1 MSDDDRITKLEEEMK
16 RLKAKQQDNDDDEA
30 VKYRSD
36 QYRFSRI
43 DGQMGSQEIHGNL
56 KGLNN
61 DDHPH
66 YLNSTRHDVSARH
79 GDDVIGNRTVDD
91 TSAPTG
97 DEGKLTNLFSWLGYM
112 IKAITGETNWRT
124 IPTTTLKT
132 AGTHISAANPHSGS
146 APTVHNLVDT
156 TNHPVSGLTA
166 GHFLKA
172 TGADAYSF
180 GQHGLT
186 AGDVGAL
193 VKQSG
198 GSLPAATEGNR
209 GQFFTVEG
217 STGTADQVYVCIKD
231 DNDDYVWKE
240 IGLL

>member
-79 GDDVIGNRTVDD
+79 GDDVIGNRTIDD

-97 DEGKLTNLFSWLGYM
+97 NEGKLTNLFSWLGYM
-112 IKAITGETNWRT
+112 IKAITGEANWRT

-172 TGADAYSF
+172 TGEETYTF
-180 GQHGLT
+180 GPHGLT

-193 VKQSG
+193 AKQSG
-198 GSLPAATEGNR
+198 SSLPAAGETYR

-217 STGTADQVYVCIKD
+217 GAGVADQVYICVKD
-231 DNDDYVWKE
+231 DSDTYVWQE
-240 IGLL
+240 VSLI

>member
-1 MSDDDRITKLEEEMK
+1 MSDDDRIAKLEEEMK

-30 VKYRSD
+30 VKHRAD
-36 QYRFSRI
+36 QYRLSMI
-43 DGQMGSQEIHGNL
+43 DGQLGSQEMHGNL
-56 KGLNN
+56 KGLNA

-91 TSAPTG
+91 TSAPAG
-97 DEGKLTNLFSWLGYM
+97 DEGNLTNLFSWLGYM
-112 IKAITGETNWRT
+112 IKAITGKENWRT
-124 IPTTTLKT
+124 VPATTLD
-132 AGTHISAANPHSGS
+132 AANTHISAANPHTGS

-156 TNHPVSGLTA
+156 TNHPVSGLTT

-172 TGADAYSF
+172 TGEDTYAF
-180 GQHGLT
+180 GPHGLT

-193 VKQSG
+193 AKQS

-217 STGTADQVYVCIKD
+217 GAGVADQVYVCIKD
-231 DNDDYVWKE
+231 DNDDYVWQQ
-240 IGLL
+240 II